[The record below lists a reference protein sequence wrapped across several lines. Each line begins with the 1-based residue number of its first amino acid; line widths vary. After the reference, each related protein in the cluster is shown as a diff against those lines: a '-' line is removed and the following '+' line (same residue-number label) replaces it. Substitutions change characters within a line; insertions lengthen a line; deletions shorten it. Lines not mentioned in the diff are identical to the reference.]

1 MSGGLGTWILTVQE
15 QPLTIDY
22 LVVYSP
28 DQKLPRAEST
38 WFEEVKH
45 ELGAYIAS
53 YTEDYDTI
61 GNVSEKDRSITVWI
75 TTGRDQAQVM
85 KSLIDDIFTPET
97 DISVQLKLV
106 PPEILLPATLAG
118 EGPDVAM
125 QMGEDVPVNYAMRGA
140 AYDLTQFPDFDEVA
154 KRFPR
159 ERINPLSL

>member
-1 MSGGLGTWILTVQE
+1 ML
-15 QPLTIDY
+15 
-22 LVVYSP
+22 
-28 DQKLPRAEST
+28 
-38 WFEEVKH
+38 
-45 ELGAYIAS
+45 
-53 YTEDYDTI
+53 
-61 GNVSEKDRSITVWI
+61 EKDRSITVWI

-140 AYDLTQFPDFDEVA
+140 AYDLTQFPDFEEVA